1 MSIGAKAQRGGGSS
15 QWLCGSEPASCIPTW
30 ARTPGRVPV
39 EVAFVF
45 YLHAN
50 NTMEALSTKR
60 GLPPHSIAM
69 GKGLPSAER
78 LVRTP
83 GCRSPFRA
91 QKGPEK
97 GPAAVS
103 NSEGRTVLSSGPRLP
118 LLPSY
123 REPSWTPRALVDARC
138 RTPLS
143 AMDEKLLELRRERDD
158 THSLLQ
164 RWERSE
170 ARWPRLASISRHIK
184 TVWYASHIESEVQ
197 FTLFWFR
204 MRWFFIIIFLGRR
217 TRRNQKNQNTVNLE
231 GIWEQKRDLRGMDT
245 GSTLAWRPLPAA
257 PGT

>member
-15 QWLCGSEPASCIPTW
+15 RCLCGSEPASCTPTW
-30 ARTPGRVPV
+30 ARTPGRVTV
-39 EVAFVF
+39 EGAFVF

-50 NTMEALSTKR
+50 NMMEALSTKS

-78 LVRTP
+78 LVRSP

-103 NSEGRTVLSSGPRLP
+103 DLEGQTVLSSGRRLP

-143 AMDEKLLELRRERDD
+143 AMDEKLLVAEKRERDYM
-158 THSLLQ
+158 HSLLQ

-170 ARWPRLASISRHIK
+170 AR
-184 TVWYASHIESEVQ
+184 
-197 FTLFWFR
+197 
-204 MRWFFIIIFLGRR
+204 
-217 TRRNQKNQNTVNLE
+217 
-231 GIWEQKRDLRGMDT
+231 
-245 GSTLAWRPLPAA
+245 
-257 PGT
+257 